1 MSRRAVLLLALIAF
15 VALQFMHY
23 AWKPR
28 PTPDDWRQF
37 SGGSPQA
44 REFMGRLAPLIEA
57 ETLDGE
63 PFSLA
68 DHVGRKMIVINF
80 FTTWCGPC
88 RAEMPELIA
97 FARKYSDT
105 VLFLGVDV
113 GEEENIVRGFVAQMG
128 IPFPVIA
135 DRDHM
140 ISSFYS
146 VGSFPTTVVVN
157 LDGTI
162 GLYEVGMIRNADA
175 AFKPHLEANR
185 FLAETGGA
193 ISREKYLEQLR
204 HGSNSMTAD
213 PEKIAADG
221 ESTP

>member
-1 MSRRAVLLLALIAF
+1 
-15 VALQFMHY
+15 
-23 AWKPR
+23 
-28 PTPDDWRQF
+28 
-37 SGGSPQA
+37 
-44 REFMGRLAPLIEA
+44 
-57 ETLDGE
+57 
-63 PFSLA
+63 
-68 DHVGRKMIVINF
+68 
-80 FTTWCGPC
+80 
-88 RAEMPELIA
+88 MPELIA